1 MWDFGYLIIIKHIY
15 MNVQI
20 NQMINLKHN
29 FYFYI
34 LEICSHLLD
43 NIFGFYDNEN
53 FSGPL

>member
-1 MWDFGYLIIIKHIY
+1 

-20 NQMINLKHN
+20 NQMIHLKHN